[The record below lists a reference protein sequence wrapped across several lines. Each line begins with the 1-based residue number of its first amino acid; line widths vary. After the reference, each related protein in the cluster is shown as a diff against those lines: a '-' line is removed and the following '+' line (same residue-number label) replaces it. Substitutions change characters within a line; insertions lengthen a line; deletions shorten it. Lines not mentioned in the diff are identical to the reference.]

1 MGACACSRNEATTV
15 LHDKPFTLTATPGL
29 DGFDG
34 CMVVSAE
41 ASQAGPA
48 YDNFELYTIHTS
60 LTGEMGSRQPCYRI
74 NGACAIVLGAD
85 FDFEG
90 TSRVITFPGGLDHG
104 GDSVQYEKEG
114 DTRRFLWQQVVE
126 ALNHDVAW
134 DVATRAGS
142 IVGTNY
148 NGGEIACWDADPE
161 DAACPN

>member
-60 LTGEMGSRQPCYRI
+60 LTGEMGS
-74 NGACAIVLGAD
+74 
-85 FDFEG
+85 
-90 TSRVITFPGGLDHG
+90 
-104 GDSVQYEKEG
+104 DSVRYEKEG